1 MLPCRTQRGQA
12 VQARRPSGVLICSAA
27 MTCSSCGS
35 FAPAHARFCGLCGAA
50 IPKGSSRFVAEG
62 ETLDLGWGRVVV
74 GELLGEG
81 GMGVVHRGWLYF
93 NPQGPFAGR
102 AQEQVAVKAL
112 HPWLSGR
119 PHVRQLFL
127 GEAEALRKLSHPNI
141 VWFWGLA
148 ESGLVDESP
157 SPSFVRREG
166 TRLPATPSSLK
177 NERSLDSPS
186 GEREPS
192 QLAIVM
198 EMVQGEPLS
207 NVIERHVDR
216 ARRGSLPALP
226 FARAWHYFQQ
236 LLGALA
242 ATHQLGIVHRDVKP
256 GNLLI
261 RHDGTAKLTDFG
273 IARLPADALR
283 EGDSQPGTGAYM
295 APEQVLGKPLD
306 GRSDL
311 YAAAIVLYEM
321 ITGRTPFE
329 EPDRSE
335 MLVRAMQVEAQPPP
349 IRLSL
354 PNAPAVLDDILA
366 RALAKNPDERYPTA
380 IALGNAIRA
389 ALNLPDTAGWRA
401 QQVLAAN
408 AIGIA
413 TPAHEGRGGT
423 LPIPRVE
430 ADAMRA
436 AVREGN
442 QSLPPQG

>member
-1 MLPCRTQRGQA
+1 
-12 VQARRPSGVLICSAA
+12 
-27 MTCSSCGS
+27 MTCPSCGS
-35 FAPAHARFCGLCGAA
+35 HAPPRARYCGSCGAA
-50 IPKGSSRFVAEG
+50 LKQRTGQVVAEG
-62 ETLDLGWGRVVV
+62 KTLELGWGRVVV
-74 GELLGEG
+74 GERLGEG

-93 NPQGPFAGR
+93 NPKGPFAGR
-102 AQEQVAVKAL
+102 VEAQVAVKAL

-119 PHVRQLFL
+119 PQVRELFL

-148 ESGLVDESP
+148 EAG
-157 SPSFVRREG
+157 EG
-166 TRLPATPSSLK
+166 DGSH
-177 NERSLDSPS
+177 
-186 GEREPS
+186 
-192 QLAIVM
+192 LAIVM
-198 EMVQGEPLS
+198 EMVHGEPLS
-207 NVIERHVDR
+207 NVIERHVAR
-216 ARRGSLPALP
+216 ARPGGLPALP

-273 IARLPADALR
+273 IARMPADALR
-283 EGDSQPGTGAYM
+283 EGDMQPGTGAYM
-295 APEQVLGKPLD
+295 APEQVMGKPLD
-306 GRSDL
+306 GRTDL

-329 EPDRSE
+329 DPDDNE
-335 MLVRAMQVEAQPPP
+335 MLIRAKQIEAQPPP
-349 IRLSL
+349 VRQFL
-354 PNAPAVLDDILA
+354 PHAPPVLDAIFA
-366 RALAKNPDERYPTA
+366 RALAKNPDERFPTA
-380 IALGNAIRA
+380 IALGEAIRT

-413 TPAHEGRGGT
+413 TPVVEGRAGT

-430 ADAMRA
+430 ADAMRE
-436 AVREGN
+436 AVRKGN
-442 QSLPPQG
+442 ESLV

>member
-1 MLPCRTQRGQA
+1 MDCP
-12 VQARRPSGVLICSAA
+12 
-27 MTCSSCGS
+27 SCGS
-35 FAPAHARFCGLCGAA
+35 FAPPPARYCGRCGVAL
-50 IPKGSSRFVAEG
+50 PPGSTRFVAEG
-62 ETLDLGWGRVVV
+62 KTVDLGWGRVVV

-93 NPQGPFAGR
+93 NPKGPFAGR
-102 AQEQVAVKAL
+102 VEEQVAVKAL

-119 PHVRQLFL
+119 PHVRQLFV

-148 ESGLVDESP
+148 ESGEVQGQS
-157 SPSFVRREG
+157 
-166 TRLPATPSSLK
+166 
-177 NERSLDSPS
+177 
-186 GEREPS
+186 S

-207 NVIERHVDR
+207 NVIARHVDR
-216 ARRGSLPALP
+216 ARQGSLPALP

-283 EGDSQPGTGAYM
+283 EGDMQPGTGAYM

-335 MLVRAMQVEAQPPP
+335 MLVRAMQVDAQPPP
-349 IRLSL
+349 VRHFL
-354 PNAPAVLDDILA
+354 PHAPPVLDTILA
-366 RALAKNPDERYPTA
+366 RALAKNPDDRYPTA
-380 IALGNAIRA
+380 IALGEALRT

-408 AIGIA
+408 AVGIA
-413 TPAHEGRGGT
+413 TPVLGGRGGT

-442 QSLPPQG
+442 KSLPPQG

>member
-1 MLPCRTQRGQA
+1 MN
-12 VQARRPSGVLICSAA
+12 
-27 MTCSSCGS
+27 CSSCGS
-35 FAPAHARFCGLCGAA
+35 FVPTPARFCGHCGAA
-50 IPKGSSRFVAEG
+50 LQSSSPFVAEG
-62 ETLDLGWGRVVV
+62 ATIDLGWGRVVV
-74 GELLGEG
+74 GEILGEG

-102 AQEQVAVKAL
+102 VEEQVAVKAL

-148 ESGLVDESP
+148 ESAEAGDG
-157 SPSFVRREG
+157 R
-166 TRLPATPSSLK
+166 
-177 NERSLDSPS
+177 
-186 GEREPS
+186 S

-207 NVIERHVDR
+207 NVIERHVER
-216 ARRGSLPALP
+216 ARQGSLPALP

-273 IARLPADALR
+273 IARMPADALR
-283 EGDSQPGTGAYM
+283 PGDLQPGTGAYM

-306 GRSDL
+306 GRTDL

-335 MLVRAMQVEAQPPP
+335 MLVRAMQVEATPPP
-349 IRLSL
+349 IRRSL
-354 PNAPAVLDDILA
+354 PNAPAVLDDIIA
-366 RALAKNPDERYPTA
+366 RALAKNPDDRYPTA
-380 IALGNAIRA
+380 IALGNAIRT

-413 TPAHEGRGGT
+413 TPVHAGRGGT
-423 LPIPRVE
+423 LPIPRVQ

-442 QSLPPQG
+442 KSLPPQG